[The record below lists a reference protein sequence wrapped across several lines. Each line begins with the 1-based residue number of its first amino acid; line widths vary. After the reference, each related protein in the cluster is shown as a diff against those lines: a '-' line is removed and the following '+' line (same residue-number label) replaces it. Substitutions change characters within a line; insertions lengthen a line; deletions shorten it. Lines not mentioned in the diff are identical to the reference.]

1 MKYKYFFNVKAIYQY
16 KIVAKTE
23 QQARKIL
30 EEKGGLDIEGELLLD
45 SEAYSNAY
53 VENVEV
59 EYEKN
64 T

>member
-1 MKYKYFFNVKAIYQY
+1 MKYKYFFNVNAIYQY
-16 KIVAKTE
+16 KIIANTE
-23 QQARKIL
+23 KQARKIL

-45 SEAYSNAY
+45 SKSYSNAY